1 MVFSISLFYCVIKKL
16 VHLVISNCIH
26 AKIIL
31 LCINFLENSLRPQ
44 EFELL
49 FLRSFNFAALIHKK
63 LLQQFFIYKNV
74 KPANYK
80 VPK

>member
-31 LCINFLENSLRPQ
+31 LCINFWKILCVLKSL
-44 EFELL
+44 
-49 FLRSFNFAALIHKK
+49 
-63 LLQQFFIYKNV
+63 
-74 KPANYK
+74 NYCF
-80 VPK
+80 